1 MPKKFAACAQRASV
15 LSLVGVVAF
24 WAGLGLAGLGA
35 RAETSAPAAEDA
47 FLDLLPKVEV
57 PDDVQPI
64 PGAVNEEF
72 RNCRAVWPAEYEASQ
87 KGGEARAYR
96 DIYGFVKARNV
107 IATQDCTC
115 AGKVADWTEV
125 EALADQIRKRSG
137 VKELRAPHT
146 EQVHDAAEPLFAV
159 AEKLCGGKF

>member
-1 MPKKFAACAQRASV
+1 MPSKPITRAFHAPI
-15 LSLVGVVAF
+15 LSLAGAISVAV
-24 WAGLGLAGLGA
+24 GLGLMGSLA
-35 RAETSAPAAEDA
+35 RAETPGSAAEVA
-47 FLDLLPKVEV
+47 FRDVLSKVEV

-72 RNCRAVWPAEYEASQ
+72 RNCRAEWPEEYEISQ
-87 KGGEARAYR
+87 KGPEARAYR

-115 AGKVADWTEV
+115 TGKVADWSEV

-137 VKELRAPHT
+137 VKELRAAHT
-146 EQVHDAAEPLFAV
+146 EQVHDAAEPLRAAV
-159 AEKLCGGKF
+159 EKLCGGKF